1 MNFRFTGRRKNYI
14 GDESEHSLKTFSYTV
29 GGIVYCSDI
38 STSVTEIEVNG
49 ARTFNIA
56 ASTALIKNAFAELT
70 DEFRDYIVDGSY
82 VMNGDFAYT
91 GAFCYA
97 DIRSGYAA
105 TDYVLAKR
113 RRTSECECPTAASR
127 LRRIC
132 KQAFSR

>member
-1 MNFRFTGRRKNYI
+1 MINYGMYDDELRETYGDIDSIGIKPGDKIELSFYGAAQKNYI

-38 STSVTEIEVNG
+38 STSVTEIEAYG
-49 ARTFNIA
+49 ARTFNVA

-97 DIRSGYAA
+97 DIRS
-105 TDYVLAKR
+105 
-113 RRTSECECPTAASR
+113 
-127 LRRIC
+127 
-132 KQAFSR
+132 